1 MSGKSVVLPVRHAF
15 TPLSPRED
23 SVCLHG
29 QNTHQPMFGESI
41 REGRGGGG
49 DKSTGSGSRQE
60 RQQGQREEREALKA
74 VSLYFLLTGI
84 NDSGHALTLHPC
96 HSHTG
101 YPSITQL
108 LPVSAPLTH
117 SEEVNCCP
125 TTNLSFFML
134 FVHLGSLFWDVE
146 V

>member
-1 MSGKSVVLPVRHAF
+1 MV
-15 TPLSPRED
+15 
-23 SVCLHG
+23 
-29 QNTHQPMFGESI
+29 
-41 REGRGGGG
+41 EGTKGLILAAGRK
-49 DKSTGSGSRQE
+49 D
-60 RQQGQREEREALKA
+60 REEREALITEDSRDG
-74 VSLYFLLTGI
+74 VFLSFLVTGI